1 MGSFH
6 GKKKKEKKIHEEFS
20 TGQSFLLWFSSRKR
34 MALWSDVSPS
44 CWVFFLLHGKH
55 DMAVCNSA
63 LKFRVFF
70 LFFRETTRYKTLK
83 WFFVNVIFNDGQGIF
98 SHFSPLYLFFFF
110 KKKHHHVLSSSSS
123 FSVLADSPIFWLVAP
138 KSLHWV
144 DTNFF
149 YFWKQNS
156 IFEKNSTCLTF
167 TYEGT

>member
-1 MGSFH
+1 MTKSTMLSKQEEFSANNLFDGIISR
-6 GKKKKEKKIHEEFS
+6 KKKKEKKIHEEFS

-98 SHFSPLYLFFFF
+98 SHFSPLFLFFFF
-110 KKKHHHVLSSSSS
+110 
-123 FSVLADSPIFWLVAP
+123 
-138 KSLHWV
+138 
-144 DTNFF
+144 
-149 YFWKQNS
+149 
-156 IFEKNSTCLTF
+156 
-167 TYEGT
+167 